1 MKTAEKISL
10 KINPPKPER
19 ESNRRRKKKSLDD
32 DFIDI
37 SDPTSLYLY
46 DWDQKKSQGAR
57 KQVKKKDPVPPERT
71 QQEEEKELEQIMK
84 NHQQSF
90 SYNSQR
96 RTVSPL
102 RLSLNPLNKRSMS
115 IEEAPE
121 DVQSPDDDHH
131 HDLTNRDSVRQLMV
145 KKKNGDTDN
154 LNSALVDAMNDFGG
168 ADADDDDLVIDE
180 SPRHRKKKPLKL
192 RLSVGSISDYNS
204 ENGSASPFYSPSTRD
219 AVAGQYKVQK
229 LKYLFNVMNY
239 RNVVNISRREVA
251 SQTCCQSF
259 PQAEEGGRQS
269 AAEDGGGREDE
280 QSAPGRG
287 LHLPRTR
294 SVRTGSCHNKL
305 LREWGGESLI
315 WPDQPTLCIEGRKIF
330 CQSESSRE
338 ERLFILLFN
347 PMKFILFL
355 EASDDEEI
363 PLQKDDAWNPKIKM
377 STVSAKVERPI
388 RDSAKNVAIEK
399 GLKIA
404 SEKQKTFIKIK
415 SSGKVHKQ
423 LKPKVSKPLDIAEF
437 SNDRS
442 RPRKVGNTAK
452 QRLGKILKLKF

>member
-229 LKYLFNVMNY
+229 LEYLLM
-239 RNVVNISRREVA
+239 
-251 SQTCCQSF
+251 
-259 PQAEEGGRQS
+259 
-269 AAEDGGGREDE
+269 
-280 QSAPGRG
+280 
-287 LHLPRTR
+287 L
-294 SVRTGSCHNKL
+294 
-305 LREWGGESLI
+305 
-315 WPDQPTLCIEGRKIF
+315 
-330 CQSESSRE
+330 
-338 ERLFILLFN
+338 
-347 PMKFILFL
+347 
-355 EASDDEEI
+355 
-363 PLQKDDAWNPKIKM
+363 
-377 STVSAKVERPI
+377 
-388 RDSAKNVAIEK
+388 
-399 GLKIA
+399 
-404 SEKQKTFIKIK
+404 
-415 SSGKVHKQ
+415 
-423 LKPKVSKPLDIAEF
+423 
-437 SNDRS
+437 
-442 RPRKVGNTAK
+442 
-452 QRLGKILKLKF
+452 